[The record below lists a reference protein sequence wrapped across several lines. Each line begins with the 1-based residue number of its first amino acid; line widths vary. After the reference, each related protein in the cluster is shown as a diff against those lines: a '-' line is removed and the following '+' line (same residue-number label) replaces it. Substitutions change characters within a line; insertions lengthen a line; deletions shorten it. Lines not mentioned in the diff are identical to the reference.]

1 MTVFPE
7 FERDLYDAALRRLA
21 TQPDLGSAPDTDLQ
35 KPRRRARR
43 ARRSTRFTIAFAC
56 LLAMTTV
63 ALAASGVILTGAPVR
78 PEEALNPNVGI
89 GIPAPG
95 SSQLLTL
102 RVPDPEGGVP
112 WGMRI
117 VRTTRGEVCL
127 QIARVLGT
135 QLGALGIDGEF
146 HNDGRFHPISPDVLP
161 ADVFHGH
168 AFDTML
174 GNANTSC
181 ALDGEATV
189 SLHIGI
195 DRGAGPNP
203 HHLHHP
209 LAQLRNLYFGLLGAK
224 ALSITYRAGRQLRTI
239 PVLPGVGAYLI
250 VGHTHRDQQIE
261 SGGSGLGTE
270 GDLGPTPPLTA
281 ITYRIAGQVCER
293 VQNDPFAPPRHVEHP
308 CPTPHFPQSGPPKYR
323 DLHLPIH
330 LRLNTRGHLLTS
342 ATVTFVAPFAV
353 TSAREHYVLEI
364 PTAESCPGNRRGAT
378 GGSLETTA
386 HNVKTGAVVTFTLPA
401 GALFSSDCSRH
412 LVLPRSS
419 TAITVFYEPSPHK
432 RLVVGSTTARRP
444 TGVPTTP

>member
-7 FERDLYDAALRRLA
+7 FERDLYDAARRRLA
-21 TQPDLGSAPDTDLQ
+21 AQPNPGSAPDNHPQHPPL
-35 KPRRRARR
+35 RALR
-43 ARRSTRFTIAFAC
+43 AKRLARIAIASAC

-78 PEEALNPNVGI
+78 PEEALNPTVGL

-95 SSQLLTL
+95 SAQLLTL
-102 RVPDPEGGVP
+102 RVPDPEGGLP
-112 WGMRI
+112 WGMRV

-127 QIARVLGT
+127 QVARVLGT
-135 QLGALGIDGEF
+135 ELGVLGIDGEF
-146 HNDGRFHPISPDVLP
+146 HGDGRFHPISPDALP
-161 ADVFHGH
+161 ADEFHGH

-189 SLHIGI
+189 SEHVGI

-209 LAQLRNLYFGLLGAK
+209 LAQLRNLYYGLLGPH
-224 ALSITYRAGRQLRTI
+224 ALSITYKAGKQLRRI

-250 VGHTHRDQQIE
+250 IGRTHLHQQIE

-281 ITYRIAGQVCER
+281 ITYRLAGEVCER
-293 VQNDPFAPPRHVEHP
+293 VQNDPFAPARHVEHP
-308 CPTPHFPQSGPPKYR
+308 CPAPRFPHRGPPQYR
-323 DLHLPIH
+323 NLHLPIH
-330 LRLNTRGHLLTS
+330 VQLNTRGHIVTS
-342 ATVTFVAPFAV
+342 ARVTFVAPFAV

-364 PTAESCPGNRRGAT
+364 PTGASCPGTRRGVISGA
-378 GGSLETTA
+378 LETTA
-386 HNVKTGAVVTFTLPA
+386 HNVKSGAIVGFDLSA
-401 GALFSSDCSRH
+401 GLLFSSDCSRH
-412 LVLPRSS
+412 LVLPRSQA
-419 TAITVFYEPSPHK
+419 TITVFYEPSPHK
-432 RLVVGSTTARRP
+432 RLIVGSTTARRP
-444 TGVPTTP
+444 TMGPTTP